1 MSQIW
6 TTTGDRHMG
15 SKVSLNEQAYQTFRQ
30 RLITLRYKPGEYLNT
45 ASVMEDLQFG
55 RTPINQAIHRLA
67 TEGLLKILPRKG
79 VIVSPLSMD
88 DALELIEV
96 RLVNEALCMQL
107 AVGKVNDRWLE
118 QLRDINQQ
126 IAMAGT
132 SAERET
138 MMLLDQRFHQQL
150 AEIAGNQRLA
160 EILDVIH
167 AQAQR
172 FWAKTLSNAGHIHEV
187 VAEHNAII
195 DALAGGNQQQCISA
209 ARRHTLSFKKAL
221 LSL

>member
-1 MSQIW
+1 MSQTWI
-6 TTTGDRHMG
+6 TTDNRPLK
-15 SKVSLNEQAYQTFRQ
+15 SKVSLNEQAYRMFRH
-30 RLITLRYKPGEYLNT
+30 RLITLQYKPGEYLNT
-45 ASVMEDLQFG
+45 AAVMEDLQLG

-79 VIVSPLSMD
+79 VMVSPLSMD

-107 AVGKVNDRWLE
+107 AAGKVSDRSIR
-118 QLRDINQQ
+118 QLRELNQQ
-126 IAMAGT
+126 IAVAGNT
-132 SAERET
+132 ADRET
-138 MMLLDQRFHQQL
+138 LMLLDQRFHQQL
-150 AEIAGNQRLA
+150 ADIAGNQRLA
-160 EILDVIH
+160 ELLDVIH

-172 FWAKTLSNAGHIHEV
+172 FWAKTLSNAGHIQEV

-195 DALAGGNQQQCISA
+195 DALAGRDQQQCVTA